1 MPLSNDTGRK
11 GTEGNIAE
19 LVRSG
24 YPQKQAVAIAFSHR
38 KQLMKKKSKA

>member
-11 GTEGNIAE
+11 GTEGNISE

-24 YPQKQAVAIAFSHR
+24 YPTKQAVAIAMSHR
-38 KQLMKKKSKA
+38 RQLLKKKRGK